1 MIPPQLLSVD
11 PFVLQELLED
21 FQKIAQAAWFPKH
34 HLLHEEGSIC
44 NCLYFVEEGMVHS
57 YYHKDGKAITA
68 HFAGEGQAISA
79 IDSYLAQKRSR
90 YTIQVLEPALVH
102 CLQREDIEAL
112 LAQKPA
118 YEKYVRL
125 FLEQIYI
132 ELAERVEALLFHTA
146 RERYQNLMKQH
157 PQLCQRVNLGYIASY
172 LGITPETL
180 SRIRAQ
186 ASE

>member
-1 MIPPQLLSVD
+1 MIPSQLLSLD
-11 PFVLQELLED
+11 PFILQELLAD
-21 FQKIAQAAWFPKH
+21 FQAIATSAWFPKH
-34 HLLHEEGSIC
+34 HLLHEEGHIC
-44 NCLYFVEEGMVHS
+44 NHLYFVEEGIVHS

-68 HFAGEGQAISA
+68 HFATEGQSVSA

-90 YTIQVLEPALVH
+90 YNLQVLEPALVH
-102 CLQREDIEAL
+102 CLHRKEVEEL

-125 FLEQIYI
+125 FLEQIYL

-146 RERYQNLMKQH
+146 RERYQQLLEQH
-157 PQLCQRVNLGYIASY
+157 PTLCQRVNLGYIASY
-172 LGITPETL
+172 LGITSETL

-186 ASE
+186 AAL